1 MTNVAGLL
9 LAAGEGARFGRPKA
23 LVEFGGQLLVERGL
37 RLLTA
42 GGCAP
47 VHVVLG
53 AAYDEILATADLAD
67 ATTVV
72 RNDAWPTGLGS
83 SLRAGL
89 ASMPPDVGAVVIAL
103 VDQPLVTATAVERLR
118 AAYAAG
124 AVAAVATYG
133 EHPRHPVLLAR
144 AVWKDIAELAT
155 GDAGAR
161 GFLRSRPDL
170 VTKVPCDDVGSAA
183 DIDTPDDLATLRDDT
198 AADS

>member
-1 MTNVAGLL
+1 MDKVAGLL
-9 LAAGEGARFGRPKA
+9 LAAGEGRRLGQPKA

-53 AAYDEILATADLAD
+53 AAYDEILATADLAE

-72 RNDAWPTGLGS
+72 RNDAWQTGLGS

-103 VDQPLVTATAVERLR
+103 VDQPLVTATAIERLR
-118 AAYAAG
+118 AAYRAG

-144 AVWKDIAELAT
+144 TTWNGVAEHAI

-161 GFLRSRPDL
+161 GYLRSRPEL

-183 DIDTPDDLATLRDDT
+183 DIDTPDDLATLRDGKT
-198 AADS
+198 ADS